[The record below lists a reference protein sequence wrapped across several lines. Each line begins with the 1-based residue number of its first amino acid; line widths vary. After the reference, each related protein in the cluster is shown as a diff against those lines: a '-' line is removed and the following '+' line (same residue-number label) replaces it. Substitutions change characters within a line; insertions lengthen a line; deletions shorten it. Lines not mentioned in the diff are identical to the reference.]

1 MRAGPENIFC
11 FLFLQLPLG
20 LHYSAKAWL
29 PSGMWDLSSLIMD
42 RACVSCIG
50 RWILNHS
57 TTRDVPVFS
66 LFFFSYTH
74 TLDLNQQ
81 HCLPKILGHVMA
93 TCCCSVSQSCPTLC
107 NPMDCSTPGLY
118 VPHHLQEFAQTHI
131 HWVGDAIQPS
141 HPLLS
146 SPLPAFNLSQHQSL
160 F

>member
-1 MRAGPENIFC
+1 MRAGPENIFS

-74 TLDLNQQ
+74 TPDLNQQ

-107 NPMDCSTPGLY
+107 NPIDCSTPGFPD
-118 VPHHLQEFAQTHI
+118 VHHVLELAQTYVHR
-131 HWVGDAIQPS
+131 VGDTIQPS
-141 HPLLS
+141 HPLS
-146 SPLPAFNLSQHQSL
+146 SPSPIFNLSQDRGL
-160 F
+160 FQ